1 MPRALLADDEAHLLD
16 YLQHQLQQL
25 WPELKI
31 VAKAA
36 NGLDALRLIDELAPD
51 IAFLDIR
58 MPGLS
63 GLDVARRLL
72 ADGHLPHIVFVTAY
86 DQYAIDAFE
95 QSAQDYL
102 LKPVNLAR
110 LEKTVAKLKA
120 ALALSA
126 AKPGSPGQAGQPHA
140 PLLDHSTEQPIAQKL
155 AHLLAQLTQQLAPGD
170 SAPVPLGSATPA
182 NATPARLQWIRAA
195 HGEETRLIAVDEVIY
210 FQSNDKYT
218 SVFTQEGESLIRTPL
233 RELQAQLDPAQFW
246 QIHRSTVVAVR
257 HIASTKRDFRARLLV
272 RLKGRPE
279 ELVVSRNYVDLFKQ
293 M

>member
-16 YLQHQLQQL
+16 YLQRQLHQL
-25 WPELKI
+25 WPELQI

-36 NGLDALRLIDELAPD
+36 NGPDALRLIDELAPD

-58 MPGLS
+58 MPGQS
-63 GLDVARRLL
+63 GLDVARQLVE
-72 ADGHLPHIVFVTAY
+72 GGKPPHIVFITAY
-86 DQYAIDAFE
+86 NQYAVDAFD

-102 LKPVNLAR
+102 LKPVEMAR

-120 ALALSA
+120 ALSQSA
-126 AKPGSPGQAGQPHA
+126 AEAASPVAGATGPA
-140 PLLDHSTEQPIAQKL
+140 IDSKL
-155 AHLLAQLTQQLAPGD
+155 VSLLAQLTQQLAPAQGSSPSPAIA
-170 SAPVPLGSATPA
+170 SALIPA
-182 NATPARLQWIRAA
+182 LALPAARLQWIRTA
-195 HGEETRLIAVDEVIY
+195 HGDETRLIAVDEVIY

-233 RELQAQLDPAQFW
+233 RELHAQLDPDQFW

-257 HIASTKRDFRARLLV
+257 HIAGTKRDFRARLLV
-272 RLKGRPE
+272 HLKGRPE
-279 ELVVSRNYVDLFKQ
+279 QLVVSRNYVDLFRQ